1 MSDNFPDQIN
11 DMLRKV
17 VLGTFKEGTF
27 EQRLTIIGCFTVA
40 LVTIVATLANFVTGL
55 YEIGFVTLGLFLLSA
70 FCFLTA
76 RFGIFPK
83 WLIHAIF
90 GIAIVFYNMSW
101 YFNFGSSGPTLSI
114 IIGIYVFFILVWKR
128 RNCYLL
134 VTLCAVNLLALFV
147 LEYYFPELIGHY
159 SDAKSRTLDVYL
171 GNGFALILTFIMTF
185 SIKRNYELQYERAK
199 NSDKLKTS
207 FLANLSHEVR
217 TPLNVIS
224 GFTSMIP
231 EMNYSDEDLKKIH
244 KVIDYNGRQLVSLI
258 EDIIDLSKL
267 EINQLD
273 LYPAKVNLMAV
284 FQRLKRDFEQY
295 VMVEKDCQIQIRYN
309 VELENPF
316 AWLDEERLGQIIR
329 HLIVN
334 AFRFSDHGLILFGCY
349 EENKKLIF
357 YVKDTG
363 RGIKPEHEDQI
374 FDPFVKFQNRDN
386 TIERGVGMGLHLVK
400 KLVELM
406 GGEIW
411 YKTKYMEGSEFYF
424 SIPQKQIPPNDFS

>member
-1 MSDNFPDQIN
+1 MSDNFPDQIS

-17 VLGTFKEGTF
+17 VLGTFEEGTF
-27 EQRLTIIGCFTVA
+27 EQRLTIIGCFIVA

-76 RFGIFPK
+76 RFGIFSK

-128 RNCYLL
+128 QNCYLL
-134 VTLCAVNLLALFV
+134 VTLCAVNVLVLFV
-147 LEYYFPELIGHY
+147 FEYYFPELIGHY

-171 GNGFALILTFIMTF
+171 GNGFALILIFIMTF

-199 NSDKLKTS
+199 KSDQLKTS

-231 EMNYSDEDLKKIH
+231 EMSYSDEDLKKIH
-244 KVIDYNGRQLVSLI
+244 QVIDYNGRQLVCLI

-267 EINQLD
+267 EISQLD
-273 LYPAKVNLMAV
+273 LYPAKVNLMSV

-295 VMVEKDCQIQIRYN
+295 VMVEKECQIQINYKL
-309 VELENPF
+309 ELENPF
-316 AWLDEERLGQIIR
+316 VWLDEERLSKVLR

-349 EENKKLIF
+349 EENKKLVF

-411 YKTKYMEGSEFYF
+411 YKTKYLEGSEFYF
-424 SIPQKQIPPNDFS
+424 SIPQKQTPPNDFS